1 MNAGLCK
8 IRFVG
13 ILDIV
18 VKDGLM
24 IDGSGRE
31 ERVIDVGIK
40 GDKIEAIGN
49 LNENLAGK
57 VINARG
63 LVVSPGFIDSH
74 SHSEFTILA
83 DSRAKSKVMQGVTTE
98 INGNCGLSAA
108 PLIGESR
115 EQREGDFKELGI
127 KERWTTFSDYF
138 SILERRG
145 LGLNFATLVG
155 HGNIRA
161 SVIGYNDRHPSKEE
175 MRKME
180 VLLEDALKDG
190 AVGMSTGLCYP
201 PGIYSS
207 TEEII
212 GLSKILPKYR
222 GIFTSHIRSEGDRLL
237 ESVDEVIR
245 VGKEAETPIHISH
258 LKTSGEKNWSKID
271 ALFDLIDGS
280 RDEGVDITCDRYPYI
295 ASSTDL
301 DAILPYWTYEG
312 GSEKELKRLKSSRV
326 QKRIREEV
334 LQEHPEKNYWER
346 VNVASVSSQE
356 NKWMEGKSLAY
367 ISSQINKDPVDTLF
381 HILIEERLR
390 VSAIYFSMSEEN
402 MRRILKKP
410 YTMIGSDSSTRSDN
424 GITAKGKPHP
434 RGFGTFPRV
443 LGRYVREEGILTLE
457 EAIYKMTGFTARR
470 YGIKSR
476 GLIREDYYADIT
488 VFDPE
493 RINDRSIFDN
503 PFLYPDGIVYVIVN
517 GIPVVEDGELKGTL
531 PGRVFKNG

>member
-1 MNAGLCK
+1 MIK
-8 IRFVG
+8 SMEMF
-13 ILDIV
+13 DII
-18 VKDGLM
+18 VKDGLL
-24 IDGSGRE
+24 IDGSGKKGE
-31 ERVIDVGIK
+31 VTDVGIK
-40 GDKIEAIGN
+40 GDRIKAIRN
-49 LNENLAGK
+49 LNGYKAERI
-57 VINARG
+57 INAEG

-115 EQREGDFKELGI
+115 EQREGDLKEFGI
-127 KERWTTFSDYF
+127 KERWTTFNDYF

-161 SVIGYNDRHPSKEE
+161 SVIGYNDRHSSKEE
-175 MRKME
+175 MRKMM

-190 AVGMSTGLCYP
+190 AVGISTGLCYP
-201 PGIYSS
+201 PGVYSS
-207 TEEII
+207 IEEII
-212 GLSKILPKYR
+212 GLSMILPKYC
-222 GIFTSHIRSEGDRLL
+222 GIFTSHIRNEGERLL

-245 VGKEAETPIHISH
+245 VGKEAETPVHISH

-271 ALFDLIDGS
+271 TLFNLIDGA
-280 RDEGVDITCDRYPYI
+280 RKEGVDVTCDRYPYT

-301 DAILPYWTYEG
+301 DAIFPSWTYEG
-312 GSEKELKRLKSSRV
+312 GVEEEFKRLKSSKVRG
-326 QKRIREEV
+326 KIKKEI
-334 LQEHPEKNYWER
+334 LQNYPERDYWEK
-346 VNVASVSSQE
+346 VLVSSLSSQK
-356 NKWMEGKSLAY
+356 NKWMEGRSLSY
-367 ISSQINKDPVDTLF
+367 ISNQINKDPVDALF
-381 HILIEERLR
+381 YILMEERLR
-390 VSAIYFSMSEEN
+390 VSAIFFSMNEEN
-402 MRRILKKP
+402 LERVIKKP
-410 YTMIGSDSSTRSDN
+410 YTMIGSDSSARSDD
-424 GITAKGKPHP
+424 GITARGKPHP

-457 EAIYKMTGFTARR
+457 EAIYKMTGFTSRR

-488 VFDPE
+488 VFDSG

-531 PGRVFKNG
+531 PGMVLKNG